1 MKAHAKHYYHYS
13 YVVILLLVFLLPI
26 DQVSAADRNSD
37 ALKQLSAR
45 WWQWSLS
52 IPVDTNPMLDATG
65 ENCMIGQNGPIWYL
79 AGIFGPGTG
88 TRTCSIP
95 QDKTLFFPIVNN
107 MVFDSPNVCQG
118 PDSISLADL
127 RKLVVD
133 GTNQITFTSVTLDGK
148 PVKFVKRVSS
158 VVFAVTLPK
167 NNVFDEPCVAAGL
180 GHVPADV
187 YSPAVDDGYY
197 AVIRSLEAGAHTLHF
212 VAKAGDT
219 VVQDVTYDLKIV
231 PVKLK

>member
-1 MKAHAKHYYHYS
+1 MKTHAKHYYS
-13 YVVILLLVFLLPI
+13 YAVILLLVFLLPSY
-26 DQVSAADRNSD
+26 QVSAADRNSD

-52 IPVDTNPMLDATG
+52 IPVDTNPMLDTTG
-65 ENCMIGQNGPIWYL
+65 ENCMVGQNGPIWYL
-79 AGIFGPGTG
+79 AGILGQGAA

-107 MVFDSPNVCQG
+107 MFFDSPNVCQG
-118 PDSISLADL
+118 PDSIPLADL
-127 RKLVVD
+127 RKFVAD

-148 PVKFVKRVSS
+148 PVRFVKRVSS
-158 VVFAVTLPK
+158 VVFAVTLPEH
-167 NNVFDEPCVAAGL
+167 NVFDEPCIAAGV
-180 GHVPADV
+180 GQVPAGV
-187 YSPAVDDGYY
+187 YSPAVDEGYY
-197 AVIRSLEAGAHTLHF
+197 AVIRSLDAGAHALHF

-219 VVQDVTYDLKIV
+219 VVQDVTYDLNIL